1 MKVSN
6 SCGSLNSNTATITVP
21 SDAFLS
27 LIDSDGGRKTD
38 ITIYRANTGVWWI
51 YPSGAGSSYTVGF
64 GGDPSDIPVTTNF
77 PSLWITDIDVSGIW
91 IGTYSTSLVS
101 SEQVTVNLTQSNN
114 NITGSYSTSTGAYC
128 SASGAFIGNAG
139 QEEYHHI

>member
-1 MKVSN
+1 VKVSN

-77 PSLWITDIDVSGIW
+77 PSLGITDIDVSGIW

-114 NITGSYSTSTGAYC
+114 NITGSYKHG
-128 SASGAFIGNAG
+128 GILL
-139 QEEYHHI
+139 